1 MNVGVAAPSGM
12 LGSVGEGGGHGSGEH
27 RHEASAGR
35 GEPRRAGRP
44 GRARPPAPAP
54 PGLLDAS
61 SGPQVPLDSV
71 RLGLLGPSGE
81 DLATL
86 ARSAGV
92 SAERGQGQPRRFTSA
107 PTRRSKRPS
116 PSGPESLVGEDASDD
131 GLWNRAF
138 RVAAAGTPEQI
149 DAFLRGERARLRLQV
164 YLEGLPAT
172 ELRSVEMI
180 GDRVAVLIHDKALL
194 DEEDIFSA
202 TFLVYGKSEG
212 PLVKK
217 IGSRWF
223 PTPGPIGSIGGG
235 VLVLDDANDE
245 VVATLY
251 DAEGREARAQVL
263 TTERVAKLSVR

>member
-1 MNVGVAAPSGM
+1 
-12 LGSVGEGGGHGSGEH
+12 
-27 RHEASAGR
+27 
-35 GEPRRAGRP
+35 
-44 GRARPPAPAP
+44 
-54 PGLLDAS
+54 
-61 SGPQVPLDSV
+61 V

-86 ARSAGV
+86 ARSAEFLLNGAKV
-92 SAERGQGQPRRFTSA
+92 NRAIYLGADEALEETVA
-107 PTRRSKRPS
+107 LWA
-116 PSGPESLVGEDASDD
+116 ESLVGEDASDE

-138 RVAAAGTPEQI
+138 RVAAEGTPEQI
-149 DAFLRGERARLRLQV
+149 DTFLRGERARLRLKS
-164 YLEGLPAT
+164 LEGLPAT
-172 ELRSVEMI
+172 ELRSVEMF

-202 TFLVYGKSEG
+202 TFLVYGKSDG

-217 IGSRWF
+217 IGPRWF
-223 PTPGPIGSIGGG
+223 LTPGPIGSIGGG
-235 VLVLDDANDE
+235 VLVLDDSNDE